1 MDKYSDFILKLGEVL
16 VIYHDVDKVYIK
28 NIIQKILDKEF
39 PINHK
44 RKILDYQDR
53 FNVACPYC
61 GDSHKNQHAKRGNLY
76 LNRLIYICFNCDKK
90 TTFDRVCKDF
100 NEQID
105 PDKKLEM
112 IEHLNSVMT
121 YSDYEGDFVDAKFE
135 DLIDLSDLERV
146 FSQDLTPISDFKPI
160 QINGGVYKYLV
171 GRGIPSQFHKNIYQ
185 AKFWKKEDESEW
197 IIVMLNRRDDKVLG
211 LQIRN
216 LKEGKRRMFKIYN
229 YENLL
234 EWVNIG
240 KDVED
245 YLDINQ
251 LVVYNKLS
259 YYFNILNVDFSNTI
273 TVFEGYLDSLFFPN
287 SIGLVGV
294 NTDYRFLENND
305 LDIQYFFDNDEAGYK
320 KSEEKLKE
328 GYPIFLWKKLFED
341 IVSNKKTDDPH
352 ALLHRIS
359 KIKDINK
366 LSTLVENPFK
376 KLELYKYFSKD
387 ILDIKWIPKFRKRK
401 KISNEVDY
409 NKKFNNFNNL

>member
-1 MDKYSDFILKLGEVL
+1 MDK
-16 VIYHDVDKVYIK
+16 IYIRD
-28 NIIQKILDKEF
+28 IIQKVLNKEF
-39 PINHK
+39 SSSQK
-44 RKILDYQDR
+44 RKINDYNDR
-53 FNVACPYC
+53 FNFACPYC

-90 TTFDRVCKDF
+90 TTIDRICKDF

-121 YSDYEGDFVDAKFE
+121 YSDYEGDFVDAKFD
-135 DLIDLSDLERV
+135 DLIDLSELERV

-160 QINGGVYKYLV
+160 QVNGGVYKYLI
-171 GRGIPSQFHKNIYQ
+171 GRGIPPEFHKNIYQ
-185 AKFWKKEDESEW
+185 AKYWKNEDESEW

-229 YENLL
+229 YENIY

-240 KDVED
+240 KDNEEE
-245 YLDINQ
+245 LDINQ
-251 LVVYNKLS
+251 MVVYNKLS
-259 YYFNILNVDFSNTI
+259 YYFNILNVDFSQTI

-305 LDIQYFFDNDEAGYK
+305 LEIQYFFDNDEAGYK

-341 IVSNKKTDDPH
+341 IVNKKRVADPF

-359 KIKDINK
+359 KVKDINK
-366 LSTLVENPFK
+366 LSTLVENPYK
-376 KLELYKYFSKD
+376 KLELDNFFSKD
-387 ILDIKWIPKFRKRK
+387 VLDIKWIPKFRKK
-401 KISNEVDY
+401 KKNAEEVDY
-409 NKKFNNFNNL
+409 NKKFDGLKYL